1 MGVKV
6 SRPIEPGQDDLA
18 EQVRLLTA
26 ENARLRA
33 ESSRAAGSGPA
44 VTDTVPMPT
53 PAGRARGRW
62 RPVVAVLLIATA
74 TILSPVAVVAGWTK
88 LQLTSEQAFLDTFGP
103 LANDPRVQQY
113 VSDRVVAEINNA
125 VDINAIASDL
135 FTGIQNLDLPPRAK
149 SAIQLLQAPAVQGVN
164 SLIQSTV
171 DRFVQ
176 SDSFE
181 AVWRQA
187 LESAHSSLQVIAGDA
202 LQDPNRALTIDQS
215 GQISIQLAP
224 IIAAVK
230 ERLVARGLT
239 LAERIPTIDKSIVI
253 AQTDAVPKIRAAYAA
268 ATLVGTWLPIL
279 VVSLFAAGILVARNR
294 RRTFIAAALCL
305 AGVMA
310 FTLVGVAVGHLVF
323 VNTLAPS
330 TLSTGAADAIYQQAL
345 VFAQGTLVAL
355 LILGLVIAALAWF
368 AGPSGPATAIRR
380 VLNDA
385 AAAIRR
391 AGDER
396 GLSTGVAGEWI
407 GSHNTLIQTAVAVG
421 AAAVLLVV
429 RPLTAA
435 VIIWTAV
442 VALLLLVVVLL
453 VSRPLPQTLRS
464 RRHLDGPIA

>member
-1 MGVKV
+1 VDV
-6 SRPIEPGQDDLA
+6 SSPIEPGQSDLA

-26 ENARLRA
+26 ENTRLRA
-33 ESSRAAGSGPA
+33 EALTAGGPSA
-44 VTDTVPMPT
+44 PETVPMPT
-53 PAGRARGRW
+53 TTRQAGGRW
-62 RPVVAVLLIATA
+62 RPVVAVLLIAVA
-74 TILSPVAVVAGWTK
+74 TILAPVAVVAGWTR

-103 LANDPRVQQY
+103 LANDPRVQQF
-113 VSDRVVAEINNA
+113 VSDRVVAEINGA
-125 VDINAIASDL
+125 VDINAVAGDL
-135 FTGIQNLDLPPRAK
+135 FAGLDSLDLPPRAK

-176 SDSFE
+176 SDAFE

-187 LESAHSSLQVIAGDA
+187 LQSAHSSLQVIAGDA

-239 LAERIPTIDKSIVI
+239 LAERIPAVDKSIVI
-253 AQTDAVPKIRAAYAA
+253 AQTDAVPKIRAAYAG

-279 VVSLFAAGILVARNR
+279 VVALFGAGILAARNR

-310 FTLVGVAVGHLVF
+310 LTLVGVAVGHLVF

-330 TLSTGAADAIYQQAL
+330 TLSTGAADAIYEQAL
-345 VFAQGTLVAL
+345 IFAQGTLVAL
-355 LILGLVIAALAWF
+355 LILGLLIAAIAWF
-368 AGPSGPATAIRR
+368 NGPSGPATAARR
-380 VLNDA
+380 ALNDA

-396 GLSTGVAGEWI
+396 GLGTGVVGEWT
-407 GSHNTLIQTAVAVG
+407 GSHTTLIQAAVAVV
-421 AAAVLLVV
+421 AAGVLLVV
-429 RPLTAA
+429 RPLTAS
-435 VIIWTAV
+435 VVIWTAV
-442 VALLLLVVVLL
+442 IALLVLLVVLL
-453 VSRPLPQTLRS
+453 VSRPSRQTAPPQQPLPSPMT
-464 RRHLDGPIA
+464 